1 MNIKIL
7 GPGCHNCRR
16 LDAYT
21 REALRALGMTA
32 DIEKVEEITEIMSY
46 GILRTPGLVIDG
58 EVVISGQVPTPDR
71 LAELLRQ
78 HA

>member
-1 MNIKIL
+1 
-7 GPGCHNCRR
+7 
-16 LDAYT
+16 
-21 REALRALGMTA
+21 
-32 DIEKVEEITEIMSY
+32 MSY

>member
-21 REALRALGMTA
+21 REALQAVGMTA

-58 EVVISGQVPTPDR
+58 EIVVSGHVPTPDR
-71 LAELLRQ
+71 LAEILRER
-78 HA
+78 A